1 MDGSLLR
8 LSNKDSEVPKVA
20 VCFAGLPRLIPET
33 EKTWRDFIERYDAD
47 VFVHTWLLDGVSR
60 ELTNKHVINVLS
72 PKQLLTEPARN
83 INTSLYRTRIYP
95 HRSEPKNVLSMW
107 CSIKESINLCLNYS
121 KETGTRY
128 DIICRA
134 RMDWWCNNLELYQND
149 NAITVPDDP
158 GLGGHR
164 FKYKGLEYIAHNDQF
179 GYGKPEHMALY
190 ADTFNQIPFLYAIE
204 YVDFCSELYLTSN
217 LLSYNVPIEYQ
228 KGLSYR
234 ILRT

>member
-1 MDGSLLR
+1 
-8 LSNKDSEVPKVA
+8 
-20 VCFAGLPRLIPET
+20 
-33 EKTWRDFIERYDAD
+33 
-47 VFVHTWLLDGVSR
+47 
-60 ELTNKHVINVLS
+60 
-72 PKQLLTEPARN
+72 
-83 INTSLYRTRIYP
+83 
-95 HRSEPKNVLSMW
+95 MW
-107 CSIKESINLCLNYS
+107 QK
-121 KETGTRY
+121 
-128 DIICRA
+128 
-134 RMDWWCNNLELYQND
+134 
-149 NAITVPDDP
+149 ITVPDDP